1 MKLTINSFTLSVVFF
16 LTAFISFGQK
26 NKKSIKL
33 PVVIE
38 ESSGLVFYNDTLL
51 ISHNDSGD
59 KPLLYF
65 FTLRGKLVHTL
76 FVENAINEDWEDI
89 TSDNQG
95 NIYIGDIGNNNNK
108 RRDLK
113 IYKISGN
120 ALLQKQSVR
129 AEVIS
134 YNYENQL
141 SFPPA
146 QSEQNFDAEGLA
158 YYNDSLWI
166 FTKCRTIP
174 FEGNTY
180 IYKIPTKPG
189 NYELKKAG
197 QLFIGKDGFMKDAI
211 TAATICK
218 NILYLNTYNRF
229 LMYDIQGN
237 KITFLKQYSTMPYSQ
252 KEALITKDN
261 KTVYLTDEVAKF
273 LGGGYLYNIEL
284 K

>member
-1 MKLTINSFTLSVVFF
+1 MRNNLSLVG
-16 LTAFISFGQK
+16 LFILITTFSFGQK
-26 NKKSIKL
+26 NKKGIKL
-33 PVVIE
+33 PPIID
-38 ESSGLVFYNDTLL
+38 ESSGLAFYNDTLL
-51 ISHNDSGD
+51 ITHNDSGD

-76 FVENAINEDWEDI
+76 FIENTLNEDWEDI

-108 RRDLK
+108 RKDLN
-113 IYKISGN
+113 IYKISG
-120 ALLQKQSVR
+120 AGLLQKQSVK
-129 AEVIS
+129 AEVITYS
-134 YNYENQL
+134 YDNQL

-180 IYKIPTKPG
+180 IYKVPTKPG
-189 NYELKKAG
+189 NYELKKSG
-197 QLFIGKDGFMKDAI
+197 YLFIGKDGFMKDAI

-218 NILYLNTYNRF
+218 NVLYLNTYNRF
-229 LMYDIQGN
+229 LMYEIQGS
-237 KITFLKQYSTMPYSQ
+237 KITFMKQYSTLPYSQ

-273 LGGGYLYNIEL
+273 LGGGYLYNIEV